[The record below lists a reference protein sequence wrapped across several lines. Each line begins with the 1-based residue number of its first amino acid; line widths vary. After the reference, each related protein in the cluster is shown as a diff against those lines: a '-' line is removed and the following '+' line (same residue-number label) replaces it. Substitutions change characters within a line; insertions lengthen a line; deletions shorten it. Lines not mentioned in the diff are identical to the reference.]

1 LPLGRRHAFFI
12 GAQERRAFGTAA
24 KRGTIAINFDH
35 RKKHERFTMSANARN
50 RKTTASRRKLPEHEI
65 GSGNVFADIGMPDPE
80 LELAKAS
87 VAAAIVTRI
96 RSLQLSQSEAA
107 ARMGIDQPRVSKIN
121 CGRLGEFALGSLFE
135 FALRLGID
143 FNIEIGHEQNPT
155 AAGRVSIHG
164 DLVAV

>member
-1 LPLGRRHAFFI
+1 
-12 GAQERRAFGTAA
+12 
-24 KRGTIAINFDH
+24 
-35 RKKHERFTMSANARN
+35 MSANANARN
-50 RKTTASRRKLPEHEI
+50 RKRTAHRRELPEHEV

-87 VAAAIVTRI
+87 VAAAIVARI
-96 RSLQLSQSEAA
+96 HSLRLSQSEAA
-107 ARMGIDQPRVSKIN
+107 LRMGIDQPRVSKIN

-143 FNIEIGHEQNPT
+143 FDIKIAHEQNST
-155 AAGRVSIHG
+155 ATGRMSIHG